1 MGLSKLINNQTIS
14 IDNHIPGSQMLWS
27 TGIHVHKKM
36 NDFSDISA
44 DIRIPLS
51 NSQDYTIEIK
61 NNRKKRG
68 EKQKERKLYS
78 EIHKALQ
85 NKDKRTLF
93 VKEVLDWMKDNCIE
107 NKDGTVNPI
116 TTGRLMECAKR
127 LAKHFDLSE
136 MVETANE
143 LLRDEITT
151 KLKSTFKDRNGKNVY
166 MIQDIEGKRILIG
179 DDKDIIDNWDSLSEI
194 LK

>member
-61 NNRKKRG
+61 NNRKKG
-68 EKQKERKLYS
+68 GKKQKERKLYS
-78 EIHKALQ
+78 EICKALQ
-85 NKDKRTLF
+85 NKEKRELF

-107 NKDGTVNPI
+107 DNGGKVESI
-116 TTGRLMECAKR
+116 SIGRLMECAKR

-179 DDKDIIDNWDSLSEI
+179 DDKDIVDNWDSLSEI

>member
-14 IDNHIPGSQMLWS
+14 IDNHIPGSQMLWG
-27 TGIHVHKKM
+27 TGIHIHKKI
-36 NDFSDISA
+36 NNSSGISA

-61 NNRKKRG
+61 NNRKKGG

-85 NKDKRTLF
+85 NKDKRALF

-107 NKDGTVNPI
+107 NKDGTVKPI

-143 LLRDEITT
+143 LLRDEIRT
-151 KLKSTFKDRNGKNVY
+151 KLKSTFKDKNGKNVY
-166 MIQDIEGKRILIG
+166 MIQDIEDKRILIG
-179 DDKDIIDNWDSLSEI
+179 DDKDIVDNWDSLSVI
-194 LK
+194 LT